1 VLTKDAVAS
10 FAIPG
15 EFKFNPVLADM
26 AVQVASAWNMKKQDV
41 MAIPA
46 EIESFNVFEKTSST
60 DSVVV
65 CRMVDMTPAQATFDV
80 AVFERD
86 GKLIFTMEKLLL
98 KTIAGL
104 EKQ

>member
-1 VLTKDAVAS
+1 
-10 FAIPG
+10 
-15 EFKFNPVLADM
+15 
-26 AVQVASAWNMKKQDV
+26 MKKQDV

-86 GKLIFTMEKLLL
+86 GKLIFTMEK
-98 KTIAGL
+98 
-104 EKQ
+104 